1 MARLVIT
8 TWGSYGDLFPYLG
21 LGKALAARGHHVRLV
36 TPAFY
41 APQVQQAGLEAYSAG
56 PDVDPNDRALIAR
69 IMEPRR
75 GPEALVRDWLMPL
88 VDSFYRELASATSGA
103 DLLVSHP
110 VTFAAPVV
118 GRVLGIPWVST
129 VLAPMSFFSIND
141 PPVIAV
147 APFLLWLRPFGPVYG
162 RIVRALA
169 DRVTRRWA
177 EPIYRL
183 RREHGIADHSNPLMT
198 GQFSPTMTLA
208 MFSSVLGAPQPDW
221 PVRTRQTGFIF
232 ENTALTMPPELE
244 AFLDQGE
251 PPVVFT
257 LGSSAVGAAGRF
269 YEESAAAVKRL
280 GVRAVF
286 LTAGFAENEQVARS
300 DRLLIVPFAPHQSLF
315 PRAAA
320 VVHHCG
326 VGTTGQGLRAGRPA
340 LAVPHAHDQPDNADR
355 LVRLGVARSVPAQ
368 SYTSDR
374 VTQELGLLLREDR
387 FRIRA
392 GEIARRVASEDG
404 AGAAADALE
413 TVLTEGSA
421 EVGPR
426 T

>member
-8 TWGSYGDLFPYLG
+8 TWGSYGDLFPYIG

-36 TPAFY
+36 APAFY
-41 APQVQQAGLEAYSAG
+41 TSLVQEAGLEAYPAG

-69 IMEPRR
+69 VMDPVR

-88 VDSFYRELASATSGA
+88 VESFYRELVSAVSGA

-118 GRVLGIPWVST
+118 ARVVGLPWVST

-141 PPVIAV
+141 PPVV
-147 APFLLWLRPFGPVYG
+147 AAAPYLLWMRRFGTVYG

-169 DRVTRRWA
+169 DRVTRNWS
-177 EPIYRL
+177 EPVYRL
-183 RREHGIADHSNPLMT
+183 RQAHGITDSSNPLMD

-221 PVRTRQTGFIF
+221 PSGTRQTGFIF
-232 ENTALTMPPELE
+232 YNASLTMPPELE
-244 AFLDQGE
+244 AFLEGGE

-269 YEESAAAVKRL
+269 YVESAEAVRRL

-286 LTAGFAENEQVARS
+286 LTAGFPENEQVAAS
-300 DRLLIVPFAPHQSLF
+300 DRLLLVPFAPHQALF

-320 VVHHCG
+320 VVHHGG
-326 VGTTGQGLRAGRPA
+326 VGTTGQGLRAGRPT
-340 LAVPHAHDQPDNADR
+340 LVVPHAHDQPDNADR
-355 LVRLGVARSVPAQ
+355 LVRLGVARSVPAP
-368 SYTSDR
+368 SYESAR
-374 VTQELGLLLREDR
+374 VAQDLGQLLRDER
-387 FRIRA
+387 FRIRG
-392 GEIARRVASEDG
+392 GEIARRVAGEDG
-404 AGAAADALE
+404 ATAAVDAIE
-413 TVLTEGSA
+413 TVLA
-421 EVGPR
+421 APHAL
-426 T
+426 